1 LTTNSNSGRKVLR
14 ILFLGAEADP
24 FIKVGGLGD
33 VTGSLPRSL
42 RSLDPEKIGDYTLD
56 VRLAIPFHYALHP
69 RLNDP
74 KLVAEFT
81 LRRGRGSIRGHSYEV
96 EANGVPVYLVHGPPF
111 EEETPVY
118 LYDTP
123 LDGDRYTF
131 FSLGALKTVEK
142 LNWKPDIIHA
152 NDWHTAMA
160 LYALCIK
167 QGVEGFFSNTRL
179 ILTIHNL
186 PFMGAG
192 TGKALKSYGIP
203 ASRTSDLPQWAR
215 HFPLPLGML
224 AADRITAVSP
234 TYAQEIM
241 TPEFGCGLQDFLKS
255 RAEKLSGILNGLDMD
270 AWDPAKD
277 SIIPQSYGIDT
288 LEQRKVN
295 KTELLKE
302 FNLNTSDDLPLF
314 ALIGRMDA
322 QKGVDL
328 ALESFRQLSDRP
340 WQAILLGTG
349 DPLLEAASR
358 ELERDF
364 PDRFRAA
371 IRFDA
376 RLARRMYAG
385 ADMLLMPSRYEPCG
399 LAQMIAM
406 RYGCI
411 PIARATGGLK
421 DTIVDA
427 AAGKAATGILF
438 NAAIVSELTAAM
450 ERAIVL
456 FTDPSKWENMQR
468 NGMRQ
473 DFSWE
478 RSALAY
484 ANLYFQSRE
493 ERR

>member
-1 LTTNSNSGRKVLR
+1 LLTNQTKNKVLR

-42 RSLDPEKIGDYTLD
+42 RNLEPEKIEGYTLD
-56 VRLAIPFHYALHP
+56 VRLAIPFHYAMHP
-69 RLNDP
+69 RVVDP
-74 KLVAEFT
+74 KLVTEFT
-81 LRRGRGSIRGHSYEV
+81 LRRGRGSIRGHAYETS
-96 EANGVPVYLVHGPPF
+96 ANGVPVYLIDGPPF

-131 FSLGALKTVEK
+131 FSLGALKSVEK
-142 LNWKPDIIHA
+142 INWKPDIVHA

-160 LYALCIK
+160 LYTLCIK
-167 QGVEGFFSNTRL
+167 QGIQGFFSQTSKV
-179 ILTIHNL
+179 LTVHNL
-186 PFMGAG
+186 PFMGGG
-192 TGKALKSYGIP
+192 TANALKSYGLH
-203 ASRTSDLPQWAR
+203 ASRSEELPPWAR
-215 HFPLPLGML
+215 HFPLPLGL
-224 AADRITAVSP
+224 LSADRITAVSP

-241 TPEFGCGLQDFLKS
+241 TPEFGCGLQDFLKN
-255 RAEKLSGILNGLDMD
+255 RAEKVSGVLNGLDMD
-270 AWDPAKD
+270 AWNPSTDTN
-277 SIIPQSYGIDT
+277 IPQSFGINT
-288 LEQRKVN
+288 LELRQRN
-295 KTELLKE
+295 KKALLEEFELD
-302 FNLNTSDDLPLF
+302 TAGDVPLF
-314 ALIGRMDA
+314 ILIGRMDA

-328 ALESFRQLSDRP
+328 ALESFKQIADRP
-340 WQAILLGTG
+340 WKAILLGTG
-349 DPLLEAASR
+349 DPLLETASR
-358 ELERDF
+358 ELEQAY

-385 ADMLLMPSRYEPCG
+385 ADILVMPSRYEPCG

-411 PIARATGGLK
+411 PVARATGGLK

-427 AAGKAATGILF
+427 SQGESATGILF
-438 NAAIVSELTAAM
+438 DAAIVSELTAALN
-450 ERAIVL
+450 RAISL
-456 FTDPSKWENMQR
+456 YLDHEKWQNMQR
-468 NGMRQ
+468 QGMQR

-484 ANLYFQSRE
+484 ANLYIQSRKE
-493 ERR
+493 IE

>member
-1 LTTNSNSGRKVLR
+1 VAKSNRENKLLR

-42 RSLDPEKIGDYTLD
+42 RILDPEKTGGYELD
-56 VRLAIPFHYALHP
+56 VRLAIPFHYAIHP
-69 RLNDP
+69 RVEDP
-74 KLVAEFT
+74 TLAAEFT
-81 LRRGRGSIRGHSYEV
+81 LRRGRGSIPGQAYQV
-96 EANGVPVYLVHGPPF
+96 EANGVPVYLISGPQF

-131 FSLGALKTVEK
+131 FSLAALKTME
-142 LNWKPDIIHA
+142 LIGWKPDIIHA
-152 NDWHTAMA
+152 NDWHTAMS

-167 QGVEGFFSNTRL
+167 QSLAGFFSGTRSV
-179 ILTIHNL
+179 LTVHNL
-186 PFMGAG
+186 PFMGGG
-192 TGKALKSYGIP
+192 TGKAMKTYGLP
-203 ASRTSDLPQWAR
+203 ASRSPELPKWAR
-215 HFPLPLGML
+215 HFPLPLGIL
-224 AADRITAVSP
+224 SADRITAVSP
-234 TYAQEIM
+234 TYAREIM
-241 TPEFGCGLQDFLKS
+241 TPEFGCGLQDFLS
-255 RAEKLSGILNGLDMD
+255 ERADKISGILNGIDME
-270 AWDPAKD
+270 AWNPVHD
-277 SIIPQSYGIDT
+277 SSIAQTFGIDS
-288 LEQRKVN
+288 LEQRRTN
-295 KTELLKE
+295 KLDLLSE
-302 FNLNTSDDLPLF
+302 FNLSADDEGPLF
-314 ALIGRMDA
+314 VLIGRMDA

-328 ALESFRQLSDRP
+328 ALESFRQIIDRP
-340 WQAILLGTG
+340 WKAILLGTG

-358 ELERDF
+358 SLERDF

-385 ADMLLMPSRYEPCG
+385 ADVLVMPSRYEPCG

-411 PIARATGGLK
+411 PVARATGGLK
-421 DTIVDA
+421 DTIVDESN
-427 AAGKAATGILF
+427 GPSATGILF
-438 NAAIVSELTAAM
+438 DAAIVSELTVALN
-450 ERAIVL
+450 RAISL
-456 FTDPSKWENMQR
+456 FENPSKWQEMQR

-484 ANLYFQSRE
+484 ADLYIQLRE
-493 ERR
+493 DRQ